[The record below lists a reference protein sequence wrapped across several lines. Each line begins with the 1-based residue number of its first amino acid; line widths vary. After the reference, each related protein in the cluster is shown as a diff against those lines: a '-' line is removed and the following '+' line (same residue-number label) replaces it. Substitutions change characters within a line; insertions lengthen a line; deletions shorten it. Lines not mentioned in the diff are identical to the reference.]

1 MENMTTALQNFNE
14 WYNKNVTTYSFNVF
28 KNNLISDGFAQHCTD
43 NGKLFKAILTTDGTI
58 YLQVMKNLLSDF
70 RSNARDNLNAIIET
84 MVRANANKYVYVGTP
99 IMSGENIGDFAY
111 WVANDNVCAID
122 SGLNFDDFTNYIL
135 YDDDFE
141 TEIEEI
147 NFYNKDEK
155 LSKIDEIAAELDIS
169 SEKIKQLTQ
178 KLLDLVNEGGI

>member
-1 MENMTTALQNFNE
+1 MENMTTALQNFNK

-84 MVRANANKYVYVGTP
+84 MVRANAHKYVGEP
-99 IMSGENIGDFAY
+99 IMSCENIGNFAY
-111 WVANDNVCAID
+111 WAANDNVCAID
-122 SGLNFDDFTNYIL
+122 SGLDFDDFTNYIL
-135 YDDDFE
+135 YNDYDFE

-147 NFYNKDEK
+147 NFYNKDEIS
-155 LSKIDEIAAELDIS
+155 SKIDEIAAELDIS

-178 KLLDLVNEGGI
+178 KLLDLVNAGNI